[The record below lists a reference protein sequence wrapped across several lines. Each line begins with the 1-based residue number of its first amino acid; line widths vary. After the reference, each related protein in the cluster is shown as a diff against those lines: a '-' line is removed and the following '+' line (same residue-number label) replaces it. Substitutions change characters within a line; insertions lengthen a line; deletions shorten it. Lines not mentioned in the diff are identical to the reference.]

1 MLQFSQNEKPQTN
14 FHILQNNIVSTIAYT
29 WGKKMHGYSFSRA
42 KLEEKWEIRGT
53 DYAQGN
59 SYEDIF
65 SAKWR
70 LLCLLS
76 FKHFLTHVKKC
87 LRIAYRLLLEMFT
100 FQCSLVRFYEL
111 TDMWLGKYSVTWLL
125 DQSHASKNIWW
136 IIRRNYG
143 TRSMI
148 CKSHSP
154 TGRSVLG
161 KTVPNTDQPMLMNNN
176 FLSYKLLCYTRIFSP
191 ENVQH
196 LLAPFMSK
204 DHLPPWTEVMLSA
217 VLQLPVLVPVFVNFL
232 KHRSGFGDLGEI
244 LKFPIFRPNVTF
256 LRFSSVLK
264 SAKSLWITRTPNLRS
279 H

>member
-1 MLQFSQNEKPQTN
+1 MLRFSQNKKPQTN
-14 FHILQNNIVSTIAYT
+14 FHILQNNIVSTIAST

-111 TDMWLGKYSVTWLL
+111 TDMCFPCSLALAGEVF
-125 DQSHASKNIWW
+125 
-136 IIRRNYG
+136 G
-143 TRSMI
+143 
-148 CKSHSP
+148 
-154 TGRSVLG
+154 
-161 KTVPNTDQPMLMNNN
+161 
-176 FLSYKLLCYTRIFSP
+176 
-191 ENVQH
+191 NV
-196 LLAPFMSK
+196 A
-204 DHLPPWTEVMLSA
+204 
-217 VLQLPVLVPVFVNFL
+217 
-232 KHRSGFGDLGEI
+232 
-244 LKFPIFRPNVTF
+244 FRPIAREQKY
-256 LRFSSVLK
+256 LMDHKKKLWEGKEMRKSS
-264 SAKSLWITRTPNLRS
+264 N
-279 H
+279 